1 MKKTLIFLALAAT
14 CLAAQAQNLGQF
26 EWKLVPPAEAG
37 MTQAD
42 LDALRANVQ
51 SQIDAHTIAGAVTAI
66 VKDGNLVWYEAQG
79 ESDPTTGKK
88 MEKDAIFTLM
98 SSSKIMAGIAALQL
112 VEQGKMG
119 LEDPVSK
126 YIPEL
131 ADMKV
136 YVKEGEIIPADKPI
150 TVKHLLTHTAGL
162 MTATN
167 LGFLRNQIPSEEGDR
182 LQDAVPR
189 FAQATLD
196 FQPGTQWSYSPLH
209 GIDVAARIIEIV
221 SGEPYQQYVQKHIF
235 EPLGMTETWFTVP
248 ESERERVVPLVKYEN
263 GNWVKQPK
271 MFGDYGEAQT
281 SYFSASGGLLST
293 AKDYTILEVAL
304 VNGGILN
311 GKRILSEESVKLMG
325 SNLVGDLYAK
335 FMPVITDGYGFGI
348 TVRVAED
355 ESKCHGVGKGAFNWN
370 GAYGTDS
377 WADPANGIAAAYFI
391 AHSDGP
397 REPVNAFQETFYKS
411 MGQQASGIPSDVRMT
426 TLEFKENSNGE
437 KLQMDFYRAAG
448 DTRKRPTII
457 FSFGG
462 GWAGGDRL
470 IYREV
475 APRYVRHGINVAAI
489 DYTLTLKGQK
499 NLPDST
505 LFGPQYSNAIMTSV
519 ADLYDAT
526 RYLLDHQ
533 DELGVRED
541 KIILQGGSAG
551 ATNSVMAEY
560 WLCNEASLATAR
572 LPKGFNYAGVIPAAG
587 SVWKTG
593 LEDPEWKSMP
603 CPHMF
608 MHGTADWV
616 VPFWDTPIPASDF
629 KAFSPKTVAELLR
642 KRGACVETFFVEEA
656 DHMMAAA
663 PIFDFPYGGYTV
675 DQTEHMLDFID
686 RVVLKGEKVQ
696 IDYYEKDYDTP
707 RNFMVVLG
715 MLAAQENTPD
725 LNNLNN
731 EDLQE
736 GQHMAEPARKSQA
749 YTLPQVGTGAIV
761 TKVVKGYTISRDSSF
776 QGSQAVYIHNG
787 AKEPFLDELVEK
799 GYITVLV
806 NTSASGLK
814 AVATYMAKNAAKWN
828 ADASRIAVGG
838 KQALAAAAGAKNI
851 AGVISSAES
860 LNNLSKIAVPVL
872 YFADSN
878 ADLSAFESRKENQQV
893 YMLYTAK
900 GAKPAAD
907 EASRICEAFLD
918 RCVRNGEVFAVR
930 IDER

>member
-37 MTQAD
+37 MIQAD

-66 VKDGNLVWYEAQG
+66 VKDGKLVWYEAQG

-377 WADPANGIAAAYFI
+377 WADPANGIAAAYFM

-437 KLQMDFYRAAG
+437 KLQMDYFRAAG
-448 DTRKRPTII
+448 DTQKRPTII

-499 NLPDST
+499 HLPDST
-505 LFGPQYSNAIMTSV
+505 LFGPQYTNAIMTSV

-526 RYLLDHQ
+526 RYILEHK

-541 KIILQGGSAG
+541 KIIIAGGSAG

-560 WLCNEASLATAR
+560 WLCNEAPLATAR

-587 SVWKTG
+587 SIWKTG
-593 LEDPEWKSMP
+593 LEDPEWKNMP

-608 MHGTADWV
+608 MHGTMDWT
-616 VPFWDTPIPASDF
+616 VPFWDTPIPVSNF

-663 PIFDFPYGGYTV
+663 PIFDFPNGGYTM

-686 RVVLKGEKVQ
+686 RVILGEEKIQ
-696 IDYYEKDYDTP
+696 IDYSEKDYDAP
-707 RNFMVVLG
+707 RSFMAIMGALFG
-715 MLAAQENTPD
+715 GENLP
-725 LNNLNN
+725 
-731 EDLQE
+731 EV
-736 GQHMAEPARKSQA
+736 ARKSEA
-749 YTLPQVGTGAIV
+749 YTLPQIGTGAIE
-761 TKVVKGYTISRDSSF
+761 TKTVKGYAITRDISF
-776 QGSQAVYIHNG
+776 QDPQAVYIHNG
-787 AKEPFLDELVEK
+787 VKEPFLDELVKK
-799 GYITVLV
+799 GYVVMIT
-806 NTSASGLK
+806 NTTASGLK
-814 AVATYMAKNAAKWN
+814 NAVKYMAKNASSFN
-828 ADASRIAVGG
+828 ADASRIAIGG
-838 KQALAAAAGAKNI
+838 KDALAAAIGAKNI

-860 LNNLSKIAVPVL
+860 LNNISKIAVPVL

>member
-37 MTQAD
+37 MIQAD

-66 VKDGNLVWYEAQG
+66 VKDGKLVWYEAQG

-112 VEQGKMG
+112 VEQGRMG

-136 YVKEGEIIPADKPI
+136 YVTEGEIIPADKPI

-377 WADPANGIAAAYFI
+377 WADPANGIAAAYFM

-397 REPVNAFQETFYKS
+397 REPVNAFQETLYES
-411 MGQQASGIPSDVRMT
+411 MVQQASGIPSDVRMT

-489 DYTLTLKGQK
+489 E
-499 NLPDST
+499 
-505 LFGPQYSNAIMTSV
+505 
-519 ADLYDAT
+519 
-526 RYLLDHQ
+526 R
-533 DELGVRED
+533 
-541 KIILQGGSAG
+541 
-551 ATNSVMAEY
+551 AE
-560 WLCNEASLATAR
+560 
-572 LPKGFNYAGVIPAAG
+572 
-587 SVWKTG
+587 
-593 LEDPEWKSMP
+593 
-603 CPHMF
+603 
-608 MHGTADWV
+608 
-616 VPFWDTPIPASDF
+616 
-629 KAFSPKTVAELLR
+629 
-642 KRGACVETFFVEEA
+642 
-656 DHMMAAA
+656 A
-663 PIFDFPYGGYTV
+663 P
-675 DQTEHMLDFID
+675 
-686 RVVLKGEKVQ
+686 
-696 IDYYEKDYDTP
+696 
-707 RNFMVVLG
+707 
-715 MLAAQENTPD
+715 
-725 LNNLNN
+725 
-731 EDLQE
+731 
-736 GQHMAEPARKSQA
+736 
-749 YTLPQVGTGAIV
+749 
-761 TKVVKGYTISRDSSF
+761 
-776 QGSQAVYIHNG
+776 
-787 AKEPFLDELVEK
+787 
-799 GYITVLV
+799 
-806 NTSASGLK
+806 SGLHPFRPPIHQRH
-814 AVATYMAKNAAKWN
+814 Y
-828 ADASRIAVGG
+828 DFRCGSLRCY
-838 KQALAAAAGAKNI
+838 ALH
-851 AGVISSAES
+851 
-860 LNNLSKIAVPVL
+860 P
-872 YFADSN
+872 
-878 ADLSAFESRKENQQV
+878 
-893 YMLYTAK
+893 
-900 GAKPAAD
+900 
-907 EASRICEAFLD
+907 
-918 RCVRNGEVFAVR
+918 
-930 IDER
+930 